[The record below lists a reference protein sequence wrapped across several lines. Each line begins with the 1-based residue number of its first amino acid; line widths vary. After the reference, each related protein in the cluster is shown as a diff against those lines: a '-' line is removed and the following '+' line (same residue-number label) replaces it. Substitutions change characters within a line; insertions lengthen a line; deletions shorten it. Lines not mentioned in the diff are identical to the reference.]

1 MKRTRNYSLLIVAL
15 VAAFLLPACATM
27 ETTNTKNLLIGAGF
41 QARTPQTAKQ
51 KEIYASVNA
60 NHVYRATVNGKV
72 FYVFKDEAAGVAYVG
87 HEAEYQKY
95 KQLAIQQRIAQ
106 DYYMAMEMDYYH
118 ARSWYGWGPHAMWW

>member
-1 MKRTRNYSLLIVAL
+1 MKWTRNYFLVLAAL
-15 VAAFLLPACATM
+15 AGAFLLPGCASI
-27 ETTNTKNLLIGAGF
+27 EATNTKNLLIAAGF

-51 KEIYASVNA
+51 KEIYGSLGA
-60 NHVYRATVNGKV
+60 NHVYRATVNKKV
-72 FYVFKDEAAGVAYVG
+72 FYVFKDEPAGIAYVG